1 MEKTN
6 SKQQRHKNLQNCCRT
21 CGNST
26 EELISIFDDEGLGY
40 ELDVKISTYLNLQ
53 VNRADKLPLNIC
65 IECTTTLLSFHNLY
79 LCCLKAKDQYSDI
92 VFTVES
98 TDVSEIQRNSG
109 NDVSKMHKDHGT
121 GSPINKSC
129 EIVDV
134 SPPDQSN
141 VDRNAETDNL
151 QSCPAMSCQHCTEQF
166 EKKEELIDHLRN
178 EHTDL
183 IFLCDVC
190 KDYLPRSNL
199 LEHMTSHALSLEAIN
214 STSEEIKCE
223 RCDKTFPTDKK
234 LQRHKKVAHQKP
246 PKLFQCTECNKIFN
260 TNRVLQNH
268 YKHKHSDARRYHCD
282 LCQKSFKTDS
292 GLYAHRKTHADS
304 YDYSCQICLKKFKFK
319 VHLSR
324 HLTVHT
330 QEKNFFC
337 RFCSKSFGVKD
348 NLNKHLRTHYKMFE
362 FKCHICEFLTSQQRY
377 LTMHMK
383 TSHLVKP

>member
-1 MEKTN
+1 MNTELAALSKVQARRRQMEVLSTN
-6 SKQQRHKNLQNCCRT
+6 RMLVTMQRPTDCKSILSFLLNSPDRWPYGDWDALRFEAPRLHIIISMGFIDRT
-21 CGNST
+21 LGNIIFRRSPGLT
-26 EELISIFDDEGLGY
+26 ETIGRLSNHTHH
-40 ELDVKISTYLNLQ
+40 S
-53 VNRADKLPLNIC
+53 
-65 IECTTTLLSFHNLY
+65 TTLLIPFSF
-79 LCCLKAKDQYSDI
+79 CFRQ
-92 VFTVES
+92 
-98 TDVSEIQRNSG
+98 
-109 NDVSKMHKDHGT
+109 
-121 GSPINKSC
+121 
-129 EIVDV
+129 
-134 SPPDQSN
+134 
-141 VDRNAETDNL
+141 
-151 QSCPAMSCQHCTEQF
+151 SCQHCVEQF
-166 EKKEELIDHLRN
+166 SKKEDLIDHLRN

-199 LEHMTSHALSLEAIN
+199 LEHMTSHALSLAGISAAAN
-214 STSEEIKCE
+214 EEIKCE
-223 RCDKTFPTDKK
+223 KCDKTFPTDKK
-234 LQRHKKVAHQKP
+234 LERHQKMAHQKP
-246 PKLFQCTECNKIFN
+246 PKLFQCTDCNKIFN

-268 YKHKHSDARRYHCD
+268 CKHKHSDARKYNCD

-319 VHLSR
+319 VHLAR

-348 NLNKHLRTHYKMFE
+348 NLNKHLRTHYKLFE
-362 FKCHICEFLTSQQRY
+362 FKCHICEFMTSQQRY